1 MLALSLDG
9 DKLFLH
15 QPEDGLAVPVILN
28 FETGFLSVGVPSIE
42 ELAHDYAVYD
52 ELDDAVRAVGRKH
65 GRLIS
70 LARSFS
76 QMYTAL
82 FSSQI
87 EAGELTVAQLRN
99 RVVGHYRNLLNQNMM
114 ETAGSGLKMNETGI
128 ANLQQVLRAD

>member
-28 FETGFLSVGVPSIE
+28 FETGVLSVGVPSIE

-52 ELDDAVRAVGRKH
+52 ELNDAVRAVGWKR

-70 LARSFS
+70 LARNFS
-76 QMYTAL
+76 RMYTAL

-99 RVVGHYRNLLNQNMM
+99 LVFGHYHQNIM
-114 ETAGSGLKMNETGI
+114 ETAGSGLEMNEIAI
-128 ANLQQVLRAD
+128 ANLQQALTAD